1 MSQENL
7 KASAQDSWKAFRG
20 ALSRFPTGVTV
31 ITARAPETDLPIGL
45 TVSSF
50 NSVSLNPPLVM
61 WAISNKS
68 PNLSA
73 FSAGRTHV
81 IHVLNST
88 QMELA
93 KHFSTPRGDKF
104 AGVPIQETANASDP
118 PRLADVC
125 VWFKCVTDQ
134 LIQAGD
140 HSVVISSVEDYEV
153 YEGESLVFC
162 KSAFFY
168 SDALE
173 RISG

>member
-1 MSQENL
+1 MSQESL
-7 KASAQDSWKAFRG
+7 KAGAQDNGKAFRG

-73 FSAGRTHV
+73 FSVGRTHF
-81 IHVLNST
+81 IHVLNSA
-88 QMELA
+88 QAELA
-93 KHFSTPRGDKF
+93 KHFATPRDDKF
-104 AGVPIQETANASDP
+104 TGVPVQTSANASDP

-125 VWFKCVTDQ
+125 VWFKCTTDQ

-140 HSVVISSVEDYEV
+140 HSVVIASVQDYEV
-153 YEGESLVFC
+153 YEGDSLVFC
-162 KSAFFY
+162 KSSFFS

>member
-1 MSQENL
+1 MSQESL
-7 KASAQDSWKAFRG
+7 KSGVQDSEKAFRR

-31 ITARAPETDLPIGL
+31 ITARTPDTDLPIGL

-50 NSVSLNPPLVM
+50 NSVSINPPLVM

-68 PNLSA
+68 PNLFT
-73 FSAGRTHV
+73 FSVGRTHF
-81 IHVLNST
+81 IHVLNSA
-88 QMELA
+88 QVELA
-93 KHFSTPRGDKF
+93 KHFATPRDDKF
-104 AGVPIQETANASDP
+104 AGVPVQTTANAFAP

-125 VWFKCVTDQ
+125 VWFRCTTDQ

-140 HSVVISSVEDYEV
+140 HSVVIASVQDYEV

-162 KSAFFY
+162 KSSFFS

>member
-1 MSQENL
+1 MSQESI
-7 KASAQDSWKAFRG
+7 KAGAQDSAKAFRG

-31 ITARAPETDLPIGL
+31 ITARTPDTDLPIGL

-50 NSVSLNPPLVM
+50 NSVSINPPMVM

-73 FSAGRTHV
+73 FSEGRSHF
-81 IHVLNST
+81 IHVLNSA

-93 KHFSTPRGDKF
+93 KNFATPRDDKF
-104 AGVPIQETANASDP
+104 AGVPVQKTSDTWDP

-125 VWFKCVTDQ
+125 VWFKCTTDQ

-140 HSVVISSVEDYEV
+140 HCVVISNVQDYEV

-162 KSAFFY
+162 KSSFFS